1 MNSRLSI
8 ISSLIC
14 IIILSYL
21 LVIFK
26 VDQSKINRQANE
38 LTLELNKKKK
48 ELQKV
53 KETQQRKFLKQARKS
68 NNVNERT
75 SAEQILASQELSTQA
90 NKFFEIVTTF
100 DSQKD
105 WLNREKKVQSLVTPN
120 VLLNKSIFNNGLDN
134 TGRSIIETTKSH
146 ASFKTA
152 TTQSAMVKDN
162 QIEGIVHVVYEA
174 WQDNH
179 TSGIRTE
186 VYQVK
191 YSLLEHKFTDIQ
203 DLGMENQEADISY
216 QK

>member
-14 IIILSYL
+14 IIILSCL

-26 VDQSKINRQANE
+26 VDQSKINRQTNE

-48 ELQKV
+48 ELQQV

-100 DSQKD
+100 DSLSDQ
-105 WLNREKKVQSLVTPN
+105 RKVSC
-120 VLLNKSIFNNGLDN
+120 G
-134 TGRSIIETTKSH
+134 
-146 ASFKTA
+146 
-152 TTQSAMVKDN
+152 
-162 QIEGIVHVVYEA
+162 
-174 WQDNH
+174 
-179 TSGIRTE
+179 
-186 VYQVK
+186 
-191 YSLLEHKFTDIQ
+191 
-203 DLGMENQEADISY
+203 
-216 QK
+216 

>member
-14 IIILSYL
+14 IIILSCL

-26 VDQSKINRQANE
+26 VDQSKINGQVNE

-48 ELQKV
+48 ELQQV
-53 KETQQRKFLKQARKS
+53 KETQQREFLKQARKS
-68 NNVNERT
+68 NNVNERN

-90 NKFFEIVTTF
+90 NKFFGIVTTF
-100 DSQKD
+100 NSQKD
-105 WLNREKKVQSLVTPN
+105 WLNREKKVQNLVTPN

-152 TTQSAMVKDN
+152 TTQSDRKS
-162 QIEGIVHVVYEA
+162 VV
-174 WQDNH
+174 
-179 TSGIRTE
+179 
-186 VYQVK
+186 
-191 YSLLEHKFTDIQ
+191 
-203 DLGMENQEADISY
+203 
-216 QK
+216 

>member
-14 IIILSYL
+14 IIILSCL

-26 VDQSKINRQANE
+26 VDQSKINGQAND

-53 KETQQRKFLKQARKS
+53 KENQQKKFLEQARKS
-68 NNVNERT
+68 NNVNEKT

-120 VLLNKSIFNNGLDN
+120 VLLNKSIFNNGLD
-134 TGRSIIETTKSH
+134 GSV
-146 ASFKTA
+146 A
-152 TTQSAMVKDN
+152 
-162 QIEGIVHVVYEA
+162 
-174 WQDNH
+174 
-179 TSGIRTE
+179 
-186 VYQVK
+186 
-191 YSLLEHKFTDIQ
+191 KF
-203 DLGMENQEADISY
+203 
-216 QK
+216 

>member
-14 IIILSYL
+14 IIILSCL

-26 VDQSKINRQANE
+26 VDQSKINGQANE

-48 ELQKV
+48 ELQQV
-53 KETQQRKFLKQARKS
+53 KDTQQKKFLKQARKS
-68 NNVNERT
+68 NNVNERM

-90 NKFFEIVTTF
+90 NKFFGIITTF

-152 TTQSAMVKDN
+152 TTQSVLKDN

-186 VYQVK
+186 IYQVK
-191 YSLLEHKFTDIQ
+191 YSLVEHKFTDVQ

>member
-14 IIILSYL
+14 IIILSCL

-48 ELQKV
+48 ELQQV

-162 QIEGIVHVVYEA
+162 QIEGIVHVVYE
-174 WQDNH
+174 
-179 TSGIRTE
+179 G
-186 VYQVK
+186 
-191 YSLLEHKFTDIQ
+191 
-203 DLGMENQEADISY
+203 
-216 QK
+216 